1 MIVAIA
7 SGKGGTGKTTVAVNL
22 AKVLSEHGHNVQLL
36 DCDVEEPNCH
46 IFVKP
51 TFDSSERVDVL
62 VPEVDEELCTLCGQ
76 CADICQ
82 FKAIVCLKKSVLT
95 FPELCHGCA
104 GCWLVCPADA
114 ITPVGREV
122 GKVESGQ
129 ASGFPFAH
137 GMLRIGEAM
146 SPPLIKAVKK
156 KIDPA
161 RTCIIDAP
169 PGTSCPVIQA
179 VNGCDFLVLVTE
191 PTPFGLNDLRLAVD
205 MARELG
211 LPHGV
216 VINRCDVGDD
226 GVKEYCGEQGV
237 RVLGEIPD
245 DRRIA
250 EAYSRGELA
259 VDALPE
265 YEAQFE
271 TLWASIE
278 TQLPKA
284 QEKVER

>member
-22 AKVLSEHGHNVQLL
+22 AKVLSERGHNVQLL
-36 DCDVEEPNCH
+36 DCDVEEPNGH

-62 VPEVDEELCTLCGQ
+62 VPEVDEGLCTLCGQ

-95 FPELCHGCA
+95 FPELCHGCT
-104 GCWLVCPADA
+104 GCWLVCPEDA

-129 ASGFPFAH
+129 ANGFCFAQ
-137 GMLRIGEAM
+137 GTLRIGEAM
-146 SPPLIKAVKK
+146 APPLIKAVKR

-161 RTCIIDAP
+161 QTCIIDAP

-191 PTPFGLNDLRLAVD
+191 PTPFGLNDLRLAVE
-205 MARELG
+205 MARELR

-216 VINRCDVGDD
+216 VINRCDVGDES
-226 GVKEYCGEQGV
+226 VKEYCMNEGIA
-237 RVLGEIPD
+237 VLGEIPD

-250 EAYSRGELA
+250 EVYSRGELI

-265 YEAQFE
+265 YETQFEALWANIEAQFPE
-271 TLWASIE
+271 PQKT
-278 TQLPKA
+278 
-284 QEKVER
+284 VEC